1 MAFVIYD
8 IILLVLFIVFISLF
22 LYLKRNN
29 LKREGLL
36 FLYRTSWGIKLINRI
51 GKKYQKTLKVL
62 GYFSI
67 ILGYLLMAGMLYLF
81 GKMVW
86 LYAFTDI
93 ATIINV
99 PPIAPLVPYIDKI
112 VDIGLPPFY
121 FTYWIIIIAIIAIT
135 HEFSHGIFAV
145 YNKIKVKTTGFGF
158 FPFFL
163 PIFPLAF
170 VELDEKKMAK
180 KSKLS
185 QLAILSGGTFANIL
199 TAVFFFAVMW
209 IFFSWAF
216 APAGVIY
223 DTYSYSP
230 INILDISTING
241 ITLGS
246 SFSYGDIINMTNET
260 GFNKIKTEDNKSYL
274 VTKESLEKQKE
285 NFGYLIAYDDAPA
298 INSKLSTIILEIN
311 GKKVTSIESF
321 RNELSK
327 YSPGEKI
334 NLTTKG
340 NETEIK
346 EIVLGKNPGNESLA
360 FLGIAFIDRS
370 SQGLSGKLFSEI
382 SAFKKPNVYYEPKFD
397 GISLFV
403 YNLLWWLILISI
415 SVALVNM
422 LPMGIFDGGRFF
434 YLTVLA
440 ITKNEKISKKAFS
453 FMSILLFF
461 LILLVMF
468 FWIKS
473 SFL

>member
-135 HEFSHGIFAV
+135 HEFSHGIFAI
-145 YNKIKVKTTGFGF
+145 YNRVKIKPTGFGF

-209 IFFSWAF
+209 
-216 APAGVIY
+216 
-223 DTYSYSP
+223 
-230 INILDISTING
+230 
-241 ITLGS
+241 
-246 SFSYGDIINMTNET
+246 
-260 GFNKIKTEDNKSYL
+260 
-274 VTKESLEKQKE
+274 
-285 NFGYLIAYDDAPA
+285 
-298 INSKLSTIILEIN
+298 
-311 GKKVTSIESF
+311 
-321 RNELSK
+321 
-327 YSPGEKI
+327 
-334 NLTTKG
+334 
-340 NETEIK
+340 
-346 EIVLGKNPGNESLA
+346 
-360 FLGIAFIDRS
+360 
-370 SQGLSGKLFSEI
+370 
-382 SAFKKPNVYYEPKFD
+382 
-397 GISLFV
+397 
-403 YNLLWWLILISI
+403 
-415 SVALVNM
+415 
-422 LPMGIFDGGRFF
+422 
-434 YLTVLA
+434 
-440 ITKNEKISKKAFS
+440 
-453 FMSILLFF
+453 
-461 LILLVMF
+461 
-468 FWIKS
+468 
-473 SFL
+473 